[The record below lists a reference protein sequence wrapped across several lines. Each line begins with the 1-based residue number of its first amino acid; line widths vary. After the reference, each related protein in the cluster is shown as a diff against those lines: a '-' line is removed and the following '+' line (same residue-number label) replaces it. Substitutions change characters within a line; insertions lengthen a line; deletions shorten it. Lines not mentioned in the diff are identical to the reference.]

1 MFYKIFSIVYEKA
14 AGRMANDCRDFIG
27 KGDRILDLGCGSAIV
42 AKKFERFFQAEVAGI
57 DIVDNRVEKIDF
69 KLFDG
74 RALPFEDKSFD
85 DVLIAYVLH
94 HCQEPLMT
102 LSEAKR
108 VARKRIIV
116 YEDLPD
122 GWWGKIRCKI
132 HGNLFNIFFQ
142 KNRAQCKFLDQKG
155 WEKVFKE
162 LGLNPIFEK
171 KVSLPFELRKKDSSS
186 WKNFDFLLR
195 I

>member
-1 MFYKIFSIVYEKA
+1 MFYRIFSPVYRMA
-14 AGRMANDCRDFIG
+14 AERMANDCRDFIG
-27 KGDRILDLGCGSAIV
+27 TGDRILDLGCGSAIV
-42 AKKFERFFQAEVAGI
+42 AKKFEQYFGSKVSGV
-57 DIVDNRVEKIDF
+57 DIIDNRVDKIDF

-74 RALPFEDKSFD
+74 RVLPFEDKSFD

-94 HCQEPLMT
+94 HCQDPLKT

-108 VARKRIIV
+108 VARKRVIV
-116 YEDLPD
+116 YEDMPD

-142 KNRAQCKFLDQKG
+142 KNRVQCNFLNQEG

-171 KVSLPFELRKKDSSS
+171 KVSLPFEFTQKRLFVLE
-186 WKNFDFLLR
+186 NF
-195 I
+195 